1 MKEQY
6 KIVSFV
12 LGTITIEVD
21 SEEEILS
28 IQAAELKVGRL
39 CWGIY
44 LTEKNE

>member
-12 LGTITIEVD
+12 SGTIIEVD

-28 IQAAELKVGRL
+28 IQAAELKAGRL